1 MASNSIGNKKFHATN
16 KKAHHALMRG
26 PVFFSFGKGE
36 RVEGFFLGK
45 RMMGSGSG
53 IVPAEIAK
61 KFFVIVRFSAAMA
74 VMLLVGGAWQLAS
87 AY

>member
-1 MASNSIGNKKFHATN
+1 
-16 KKAHHALMRG
+16 
-26 PVFFSFGKGE
+26 
-36 RVEGFFLGK
+36 VEGFFLGK